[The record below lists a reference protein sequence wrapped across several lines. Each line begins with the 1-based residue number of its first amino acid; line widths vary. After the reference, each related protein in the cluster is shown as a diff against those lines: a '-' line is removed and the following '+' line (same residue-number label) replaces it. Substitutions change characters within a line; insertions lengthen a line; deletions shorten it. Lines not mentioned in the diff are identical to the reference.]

1 MVDSSLSQ
9 RSRRTFLKTAGITTA
24 GVALSGCT
32 GLMGGSSSSGGDV
45 TIKTRHYPTGEVG
58 TFLEKH
64 TKKFKE
70 ETGITVEYETM
81 SWSNGKSKQV
91 SSMQT
96 GTGPDVGEI
105 PSTYIPQFAQLDGFK
120 DIQDIDIDINTNDFY
135 KDPVEI
141 SHYNDK
147 FVGIPWFW
155 GPRGHLSYTPLLRK
169 AGIDSAPK
177 TWDDLV
183 RQGEKFHKKFNKKYL
198 FGIPAQENVS
208 HFFADFL
215 WQNGG
220 QLLTDDKSSVAFDS
234 KLGIEA
240 MNFYKNL
247 QSKFDVM
254 PESTA
259 EWKGTNRD
267 TAFTNHK
274 IQSTW
279 ASLATV
285 DAMVGKKDISK
296 DEINIAP
303 LPAGRGPNAQSA
315 SFYGLELV
323 GIHPWTDHPEES
335 AKWLAYLARPE
346 VNADIAQRTGFLP
359 TVKKSFEQKRFQT
372 PMWQSFRDLT
382 ASGKTF
388 PQVEGWAKI
397 EDAINSA
404 VSGVLVDAATGKWS
418 KGDTKAALKEAATKG
433 NSALSK

>member
-1 MVDSSLSQ
+1 MLDNGLPQ
-9 RSRRTFLKTAGITTA
+9 QSRRSFLKTAGITTA

-32 GLMGGSSSSGGDV
+32 GLMGGSSSGGSV
-45 TIKTRHYPTGEVG
+45 TIKTRHYPTGQIG
-58 TFLEKH
+58 SFLEKH
-64 TKKFKE
+64 TAQFEK

-81 SWSNGKSKQV
+81 EWSTGKRKQV
-91 SSMQT
+91 SSMT
-96 GTGPDVGEI
+96 AKSGPDVGEI
-105 PSTYIPQFAQLDGFK
+105 PSTYIPQFAQLGGFM
-120 DIQDIDIDINTNDFY
+120 DIQDIDIDIDPDNFY
-135 KDPVEI
+135 DDPVEI
-141 SHYNDK
+141 GHYKDE

-169 AGIDSAPK
+169 AGINGSPS
-177 TWDDLV
+177 TWDDMI
-183 RQGEKFHKKFNKKYL
+183 RQGKKFHKKYPDKYL

-220 QLLTDDKSSVAFDS
+220 TLLTDDKSKVAFDS
-234 KLGIEA
+234 KQGVKA

-254 PESTA
+254 PKSTA

-285 DAMVGKKDISK
+285 DAMVEKKEISK
-296 DEINIAP
+296 DEINIAK
-303 LPAGRGPNAQSA
+303 LPAGPGPKGQSA

-346 VNADIAQRTGFLP
+346 VNADIAKRTGFLP
-359 TVKKSFEQKRFQT
+359 TVKKSFEQEYFQT
-372 PMWQSFRDLT
+372 PIWQSFRDLT

-388 PQVEGWAKI
+388 PQVKGWTKV
-397 EDAINSA
+397 ENAINSA
-404 VSGVLVDAATGKWS
+404 VSGILVDAATGKWS
-418 KGDTKAALKEAATKG
+418 KGDTKAALKEAAQKG
-433 NSALSK
+433 NQALAE

>member
-1 MVDSSLSQ
+1 
-9 RSRRTFLKTAGITTA
+9 
-24 GVALSGCT
+24 
-32 GLMGGSSSSGGDV
+32 MGGSSSSGGDV
-45 TIKTRHYPTGEVG
+45 TIKTRHYPTGQIG
-58 TFLEKH
+58 RFLDKH
-64 TKKFKE
+64 TKKFKD

-81 SWSNGKSKQV
+81 SWGSGKKKQV
-91 SSMQT
+91 SSMQSK
-96 GTGPDVGEI
+96 TGPDVGEI
-105 PSTYIPQFAQLDGFK
+105 PSTYIPQFAQLGGFK

-141 SHYNDK
+141 GHYKGK

-169 AGIDSAPK
+169 AGIDGPPE

-183 RQGEKFHKKFNKKYL
+183 KQGDKFHKKYNKKYL

-220 QLLTDDKSSVAFDS
+220 KLLSDDKSTVKFDS
-234 KLGIEA
+234 KRGVEA

-247 QSKFDVM
+247 QSKFNVM

-267 TAFTNHK
+267 NAFSNHK

-285 DAMVGKKDISK
+285 VAMLDKKGISKKDLK
-296 DEINIAP
+296 IAP
-303 LPAGRGPNAQSA
+303 LPAGRGPKGQSA

-323 GIHPWTDHPEES
+323 GIHPWTDHPKES

-346 VNADIAQRTGFLP
+346 VNADIAERTGFLP

-372 PMWQSFRDLT
+372 PIWQSFRKLT
-382 ASGKTF
+382 SSGTTF
-388 PQVEGWAKI
+388 PQVEGWTKI
-397 EDAINSA
+397 ENAINSA
-404 VSGVLVDAATGKWS
+404 VSGILVDAATGKWS
-418 KGDTKAALKEAATKG
+418 KGDTKAALKEAAKQG
-433 NSALSK
+433 NKALSE